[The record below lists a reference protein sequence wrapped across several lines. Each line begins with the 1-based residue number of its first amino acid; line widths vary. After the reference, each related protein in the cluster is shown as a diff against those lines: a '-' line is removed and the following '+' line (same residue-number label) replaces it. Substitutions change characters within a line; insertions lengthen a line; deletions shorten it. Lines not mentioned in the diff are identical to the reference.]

1 MSASSTRT
9 PLRHTWILWVGGVL
23 IGLYALSQIQVK
35 QHHDSRERL
44 LSALSWR
51 GIASFPLQGE
61 AHPGHAPAID

>member
-1 MSASSTRT
+1 MTIINAN
-9 PLRHTWILWVGGVL
+9 LLV
-23 IGLYALSQIQVK
+23 
-35 QHHDSRERL
+35 DSDRLEFRPERL